1 MDQYWNEFI
10 HQSEDEEVVQ
20 GMDFIIFTKYIL
32 FHIEAPTLEL
42 QVIVVFQTKE
52 FRLNF
57 SNILREFWRIASR
70 C

>member
-32 FHIEAPTLEL
+32 FHRRSHIRVTGHSSFSDERVPFE
-42 QVIVVFQTKE
+42 FQQY
-52 FRLNF
+52 L
-57 SNILREFWRIASR
+57 A
-70 C
+70 